1 MHYRLTDTLIIWER
15 QGNVRSQQIFIL
27 TGLAL
32 GYQKREH
39 CKQIGL
45 SGKAAGSY
53 SESAYLRSQSEC
65 WLAYFFLS
73 LSGQYPDSIFK

>member
-1 MHYRLTDTLIIWER
+1 MRPYLITAKLMR
-15 QGNVRSQQIFIL
+15 PSNMKRFPTPVL

-73 LSGQYPDSIFK
+73 LSGQYPVSIFK